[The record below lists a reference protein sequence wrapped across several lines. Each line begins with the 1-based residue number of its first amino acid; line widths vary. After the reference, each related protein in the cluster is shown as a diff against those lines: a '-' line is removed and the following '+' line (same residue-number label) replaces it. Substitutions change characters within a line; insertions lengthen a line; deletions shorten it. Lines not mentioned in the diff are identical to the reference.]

1 MIQTTAFIIGDT
13 LISNIRPYFKKI
25 VYCGLSGGCSTDV
38 SCFHPNKNNLSI
50 YLYNVLYDD
59 GFSDYMVAG
68 SEGTKMPRGDKTQIM
83 RYPIA
88 IPSDTVLDD
97 FMGIVT
103 PMNEKRLLLTSE
115 SRYLAV
121 LCDAL
126 LPRLMSGELSVK
138 DIDIA

>member
-1 MIQTTAFIIGDT
+1 
-13 LISNIRPYFKKI
+13 
-25 VYCGLSGGCSTDV
+25 
-38 SCFHPNKNNLSI
+38 
-50 YLYNVLYDD
+50 
-59 GFSDYMVAG
+59 MVAG

-83 RYPIA
+83 CYPIA